1 MTCWTIWTQF
11 HDFFKDKHVLPAGR
25 RPSDLPIWPRCSPG
39 PLPSSDPDPPEM
51 SNGCPAFSTVSESP
65 LKVFQIYQSNWA
77 RRFEKFCWDRSL
89 TSTSVYHK
97 HLIALW
103 WRITH
108 SLSLSLVCIY
118 HKHTRTKNSLVDTQ
132 THIAQATNFG
142 RYCHTASSF
151 FLIIYRLSKH
161 IAQATN

>member
-25 RPSDLPIWPRCSPG
+25 RPRDLTIWPRCSPG

-51 SNGCPAFSTVSESP
+51 SNGCPAFSTVSENP
-65 LKVFQIYQSNWA
+65 LKLFQIFSPT
-77 RRFEKFCWDRSL
+77 EHGDSRSF
-89 TSTSVYHK
+89 VG
-97 HLIALW
+97 IAHSQVQVF
-103 WRITH
+103 ITNTWSLSGGESRTP
-108 SLSLSLVCIY
+108 SLSLLCIY

-142 RYCHTASSF
+142 RYCHTVPSV